1 METVVGV
8 ALVFAGLAMLGMGLP
23 PLHCSPIFCMQ
34 VAYLH
39 ICPLGI
45 SGGIDVKECDL
56 CDKMIVEELDCDCV
70 NM

>member
-45 SGGIDVKECDL
+45 SGGIDY
-56 CDKMIVEELDCDCV
+56 
-70 NM
+70 

>member
-45 SGGIDVKECDL
+45 SGGIDYLLMLKNV
-56 CDKMIVEELDCDCV
+56 ICV
-70 NM
+70 TR